1 MKILLTGSS
10 GFFSKEFIKYTS
22 PIKRLKLFCITRKI
36 IKKKN
41 IRYWKLDLSKRNI
54 KKFPQ
59 KKNFDLVIH
68 SSFVRTKKNND
79 IEAVYRNFNITKNL
93 IKILKK
99 NSFKKFINISSASLY
114 PNKDG
119 KFSEKS
125 SVYFSENSDCI
136 YGLSKYFS
144 ETTFNSHINEK
155 KIIHLRVGNIIGNDK
170 DNSIISDM
178 KRKLK
183 SINSIEIYGNG
194 ERVLN
199 FIHIKSLIKYVFL
212 IFKKIVYGVFN
223 ICDYSMSLNEIAQL
237 IKNKYGTNDSKFLF
251 KKQYVKNPRFNLVT
265 NKFFSLIKKHKP
277 KYKELFYEI

>member
-10 GFFSKEFIKYTS
+10 GFFSKEFIKYIS
-22 PIKRLKLFCITRKI
+22 PLKRLKLFCITRKI

-41 IRYWKLDLSKRNI
+41 IRYWKLDLSKKNI
-54 KKFPQ
+54 NQFPQ
-59 KKNFDLVIH
+59 NKNFDLVIH

-99 NSFKKFINISSASLY
+99 NSFKKFINISSASVY

-119 KFSEKS
+119 RFSEKS
-125 SVYFSENSDCI
+125 IVYFSENSDCI

-144 ETTFNSHINEK
+144 EITFNTHLNEK

-178 KRKLK
+178 KKKLK

-194 ERVLN
+194 KRVLN
-199 FIHIKSLIKYVFL
+199 LIHIKSLIKYVLL
-212 IFKKIVYGVFN
+212 IFKKNEYGVFN
-223 ICDYSMSLNEIAQL
+223 ICDYSMSLNRIAQL
-237 IKNKYGTNDSKFLF
+237 IKKKYGTNESKFLF